1 MEMLKVPGVRV
12 GVGGWGLGRI
22 ETLLC
27 AAVATASDHHGLDAW
42 TVYDIFYSIL
52 KSNKPTE
59 HGCTEVTQKIWR
71 ILT

>member
-27 AAVATASDHHGLDAW
+27 AAVATASDHHGLDA
-42 TVYDIFYSIL
+42 
-52 KSNKPTE
+52 
-59 HGCTEVTQKIWR
+59 
-71 ILT
+71 